1 MKLRILSLFFLCFTL
16 TTFGQQTGIVF
27 RNLTLEQAQ
36 AQAKAEHK
44 LVFLHGFATWC
55 HFCEYMKDS
64 VYVQKD
70 VGDFVNEHFI
80 PIRMDLEKEGKDL
93 NRRLLASSY
102 PQLVF
107 FDANGEIVHR
117 VAGQKSAFTFLQL
130 CNDALDPAKQY
141 RTFEQKFKNGT
152 ATQAE
157 VGAFFKMMNG
167 AAMDAQPTFS
177 KYFMALSD
185 SAFLTASNFRLF
197 NDYLRD
203 VEQPAMKRF
212 MSKRAEF
219 SRLTSADSVDNR
231 ILNNYNSSLMM
242 IAQRLDSAKFYG
254 MENQL
259 KASGLDLA
267 DKIIAYA
274 SLNLHKM
281 KSEYAAYQQEAVP
294 FIEKYC
300 RGDHRRLSEVAY
312 NIYDKGTDPEILK
325 KAEGWAREA
334 VSLSE
339 NYRNY
344 QALSCILYKNGKKAE
359 ALAAVNKALEW
370 AKKLNVDPKQS
381 QLMLDKIN
389 AMETKD

>member
-1 MKLRILSLFFLCFTL
+1 MKQRILTIFLLCFTVAA
-16 TTFGQQTGIVF
+16 FGQQTGIAF

-64 VYVQKD
+64 VYVQKE
-70 VGDFVNEHFI
+70 VGEFVNQHFV
-80 PIRMDLEKEGKDL
+80 PIRMDMEKEGKEL
-93 NRRLLASSY
+93 NRRLMASSY

-107 FDANGEIVHR
+107 FDGNGEIVHR

-141 RTFEQKFKNGT
+141 RTYEQKFKNGT

-157 VGAFFKMMNG
+157 VGAFFKMMNS
-167 AAMDAQPTFS
+167 AAIDAQPTFS
-177 KYFMALSD
+177 KYFMGLPD
-185 SAFLTASNFRLF
+185 SIFLTGSSFRLF
-197 NDYLRD
+197 NDYMRD

-212 MSKRAEF
+212 LINRAVF
-219 SRLTSADSVDNR
+219 SHLTSADSVDNR
-231 ILNNYNSSLMM
+231 IINNYNSSLMM
-242 IAQRLDSAKFYG
+242 IAQRLDSAHFYSL
-254 MENQL
+254 ENQL
-259 KASGLDLA
+259 KASGLDLS

-281 KSEYAAYQQEAVP
+281 KSEYDAYQKEAVP

-325 KAEGWAREA
+325 KAELWAKEA
-334 VSLSE
+334 VSISE

-344 QALSCILYKNGKKAE
+344 QALSCILYKNGKKE
-359 ALAAVNKALEW
+359 DALTAVNKALEW

-389 AMETKD
+389 AMP